1 MKIKK
6 NFKNKFTTKIW
17 KEVPSDQNPYVPKAT
32 RLHGYDTFELLQK
45 KSFIDVIFL
54 LMLGELPT
62 KRQKFL
68 FEKLMIFLLNPGPRD
83 AACRA
88 GMTAGISKS
97 LSTNLLPIGLMA
109 AGGKVG
115 GGAEVEAA
123 MQFLTKH
130 YNECPKKTSDSCLNQ
145 IEDCEGQTR
154 IAPGFGKYYGSLDIL
169 SMRFVELMIEENP
182 AGDGFIKWASQF
194 VSQTSKYDY
203 GWLKTGVSAAV
214 FLDLDIKPREGS
226 GLYQLLVAPGIL
238 AHAMEQ
244 THHPITAMPFVSDED
259 YTIE

>member
-1 MKIKK
+1 MKF
-6 NFKNKFTTKIW
+6 NNKFTTKIW
-17 KEVPSDQNPYVPKAT
+17 KEIPSDQNPYVPKAT
-32 RLHGYDTFELLQK
+32 RLYGYDTFELLKK

-54 LMLGELPT
+54 LMLGDLPT
-62 KRQKFL
+62 KHQTFL
-68 FEKLMIFLLNPGPRD
+68 LEKLMIFLLNPGPRD
-83 AACRA
+83 VACRA

-115 GGAEVEAA
+115 GGAEVEEA
-123 MQFLTKH
+123 MQFLIKH
-130 YNECPKKTSDSCLNQ
+130 HNECPEKTSDHYLNQ
-145 IEDCEGQTR
+145 VEENEGQTR

-169 SMRFVELMIEENP
+169 AMRFAELLMANNP
-182 AGDGFIKWASQF
+182 TQDGYIKWAHHF
-194 VSQTSKYDY
+194 VEQSSEYDY
-203 GWLKTGVSAAV
+203 GWLKTGISAAV
-214 FLDLDIKPREGS
+214 FLDLNIRPREGS